1 MGLSPLMEED
11 SQEQEEAK
19 GCTNSRRSHA
29 CEQTVVKLEVL
40 STTVPSNGSRS

>member
-1 MGLSPLMEED
+1 MEED

-19 GCTNSRRSHA
+19 GYMNSRCSHV

-40 STTVPSNGSRS
+40 NTTMLSNVSRS